1 MKDKEVIVHEQL
13 SAIQRDRYQT
23 CRQKFMTL
31 DGMQKKG
38 KLWEDLETIRAGVAT
53 ETAAMARRKLLMNYH
68 WYHDLIMELPP
79 GIQDD
84 RFLAHILLRL
94 RYLAKEFAELGP
106 YRLSKNRLLRVLA
119 HLRPWE
125 REAPDIKKAI
135 DFVRDHV
142 IYTSLAEYEEYVA
155 EREIAMAT
163 ERRPKSATFV
173 SLSKKAK

>member
-135 DFVRDHV
+135 DVCLF
-142 IYTSLAEYEEYVA
+142 
-155 EREIAMAT
+155 EIMSSTRHWPSTKNTLQNAKSQWRLRGDRN
-163 ERRPKSATFV
+163 RRR
-173 SLSKKAK
+173 L